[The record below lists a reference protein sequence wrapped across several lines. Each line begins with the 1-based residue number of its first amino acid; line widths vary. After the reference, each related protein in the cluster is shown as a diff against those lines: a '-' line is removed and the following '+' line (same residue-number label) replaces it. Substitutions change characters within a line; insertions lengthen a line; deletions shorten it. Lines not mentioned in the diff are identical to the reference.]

1 MTLGEVI
8 KEYRSAH
15 NYSMED
21 MAGICGISKAYVSIL
36 EKNYNPATKGPVI
49 PSLQVIKKVASGIGV
64 SFDELLQKLND
75 DTVVSFD
82 FAVEEVNPSTDAA
95 DAASRSGKI
104 TNTQGVELPSTG
116 GIGTT
121 IFYIIGAILVLGA
134 GILLVTRRRMNAN

>member
-95 DAASRSGKI
+95 DVAEAYLEGMSKLSSEEAYIISKYRSLPLKKRKNVIDYLFNI
-104 TNTQGVELPSTG
+104 TNKPSE
-116 GIGTT
+116 
-121 IFYIIGAILVLGA
+121 
-134 GILLVTRRRMNAN
+134 